1 MPDVLCRH
9 LWEISTMNENADQ
22 QILVL
27 TELSGQPQAGRVER
41 GLGDGILKRAAHAVS
56 VSALKENMQ
65 TFFRQLQEIIGPGN
79 ETVGAFEISQIEVT
93 AQITG
98 DGRVCL
104 LGTGAKIE
112 VQGGIKFVLS
122 RPKD

>member
-1 MPDVLCRH
+1 
-9 LWEISTMNENADQ
+9 MNENVDE

-27 TELSGQPQAGRVER
+27 TELSGQSQADRVER
-41 GLGDGILKRAAHAVS
+41 GLGDRVLKRAASAVS

-65 TFFRQLQEIIGPGN
+65 AFFHQLQEIIGPGQ
-79 ETVGAFEISQIEVT
+79 ETIGAFELSQIEVT

-98 DGRVCL
+98 DGKVCL

-112 VQGGIKFVLS
+112 VQGGIKFVLN
-122 RPKD
+122 RARQ